1 MRCDAC
7 GSPGGDALFEGGDRR
22 FGLPG
27 RFSVVRC
34 PRCLLV
40 RTEPQPDDLGV
51 HYPSDDYYSF
61 ARPEPPKERVRE
73 RVRAAYDSN
82 GSAAGARQRLAA
94 AGRDRL
100 MPGMPPGPPGDIL
113 DVGCGSGSFLLALRE
128 AGWRPHGIELSDRAV
143 AAAHEA
149 GLDTVRRGD
158 LLDADYRAQ
167 SFDVVRFWH
176 SLEHMRSPRAQLTE
190 ALRLL
195 RPGGR
200 LTVGVPN
207 FGSLISRSAG
217 ERWYYLD
224 LPRHL
229 WHFEAGTLA
238 RLVARCGFLDP
249 HVRQVSGGIPLLG
262 TLDYLRG
269 RRERLVKKRW
279 AWYAA
284 LPAAALLD
292 RAGVGDALTLTA
304 SAPAAERS
312 PAGALHAG

>member
-7 GSPGGDALFEGGDRR
+7 GSTGGEVVLEGGDRR

-34 PRCLLV
+34 STCGLV
-40 RTEPQPDDLGV
+40 RTEPQPDDLAA
-51 HYPSDDYYSF
+51 HYPGDDYYSF
-61 ARPEPPKERVRE
+61 ARPSPPTKRVRH
-73 RVRAAYDSN
+73 RVRSAYEAN
-82 GSAAGARQRLAA
+82 GSASHPRRLLSA

-100 MPGMPPGPPGDIL
+100 LPGLPPGPPGDIL
-113 DVGCGSGSFLLALRE
+113 DVGCGSGAFLLALRE
-128 AGWRPHGIELSDRAV
+128 AGWRPHGVEMSERAV
-143 AAAHEA
+143 AAANEA
-149 GLDTVRRGD
+149 GLDGVRCGD
-158 LLDADYRAQ
+158 LLAAGYSEGR
-167 SFDVVRFWH
+167 FDVVRFWH

-190 ALRLL
+190 ARRVL

-207 FGSLISRSAG
+207 FGSLLSRRAG

-224 LPRHL
+224 IPRHL

-238 RLVARCGFLDP
+238 RLAERCGFRDTR
-249 HVRQVSGGIPLLG
+249 VRQVSGGIPLVG

-269 RRERLVKKRW
+269 RREQLVKKRW

-292 RAGVGDALTLTA
+292 RAGMGDALTLTA
-304 SAPAAERS
+304 AAPVRERS
-312 PAGALHAG
+312 RAGALHAG